1 MNELLTYRFE
11 KRLGEILGRGM
22 KVDVA
27 PFLFKAEKKVDIA
40 RELID
45 SPWFIHHVISH
56 NFWSIL
62 HPTGLPIHLLSS
74 FTLNTQ
80 KL

>member
-11 KRLGEILGRGM
+11 ERLGEILGHGM

-40 RELID
+40 REFID

-56 NFWSIL
+56 NFWSVIHL
-62 HPTGLPIHLLSS
+62 IGFPIHPLSS

-80 KL
+80 KS